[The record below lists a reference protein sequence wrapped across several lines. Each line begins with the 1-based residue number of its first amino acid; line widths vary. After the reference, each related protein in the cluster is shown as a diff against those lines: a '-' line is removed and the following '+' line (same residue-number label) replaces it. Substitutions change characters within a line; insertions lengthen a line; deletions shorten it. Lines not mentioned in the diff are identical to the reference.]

1 MLGEHP
7 VNATLPAGD
16 IQRAKQFYSDT
27 LGLSVES
34 EDPGGISFRS
44 GNTQFLV
51 FPSSG
56 KPSGSHTQMGWTVK
70 DIETEVR
77 DLKARGVTF
86 ETYDFPGFDSAT
98 SVATTDGV
106 KAAWFQDSEGNLLG
120 MVQLP

>member
-1 MLGEHP
+1 MLGDHP
-7 VNATLPAGD
+7 VNAALPASD

-34 EDPGGISFRS
+34 EDPGGIFFHS
-44 GNTQFLV
+44 GDTRFLV

-56 KPSGSHTQMGWTVK
+56 QASGSHTQMGWQVD
-70 DIETEVR
+70 DIESEVR

-98 SVATTDGV
+98 HIATTDGV
-106 KAAWFQDSEGNLLG
+106 KAAWFEDSEGNLLG
-120 MVQLP
+120 LVQLP